1 MVVHRDAQHLF
12 GAVLSDDVLV
22 EFGFDL
28 LRSVQRNAVPR
39 PGHRLF
45 RKQMGAL
52 FDALVANGHPV
63 GTDYYFFDFA
73 VALTAEAAMQFL
85 LKTVHIASYGHF
97 LE

>member
-1 MVVHRDAQHLF
+1 
-12 GAVLSDDVLV
+12 
-22 EFGFDL
+22 
-28 LRSVQRNAVPR
+28 
-39 PGHRLF
+39 
-45 RKQMGAL
+45 MGAL
-52 FDALVANGHPV
+52 FDALVANGHPI